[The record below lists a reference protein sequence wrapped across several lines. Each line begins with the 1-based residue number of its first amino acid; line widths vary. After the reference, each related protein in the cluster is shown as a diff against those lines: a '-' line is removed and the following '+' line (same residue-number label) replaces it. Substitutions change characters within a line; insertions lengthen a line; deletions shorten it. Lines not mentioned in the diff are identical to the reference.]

1 MPRVGR
7 GGVDDRA
14 SLRLQQTRQHLQS
27 LVAAQER
34 SAESDV
40 WPAAREL
47 LDDLRDLDDL
57 GQAPSGTDAWLAQL
71 SSSTAG
77 RTFAALCWVRDV
89 ALADRVDLTALPWI
103 RSSDLVDVGNGT
115 WLPLKA
121 SGAMDGGPTPP
132 TVHVDA
138 LLWPELADLPGG
150 PGEPNH
156 RDEWYDEFVA
166 MRSLVEPIRVAV
178 EWAEDALGRADG

>member
-1 MPRVGR
+1 M
-7 GGVDDRA
+7 
-14 SLRLQQTRQHLQS
+14 
-27 LVAAQER
+27 
-34 SAESDV
+34 

-47 LDDLRDLDDL
+47 LDDLHDLDGL
-57 GQAPSGTDAWLAQL
+57 GQVPSGPDAWLAEL

-77 RTFAALCWVRDV
+77 RTFAALCWLRDV
-89 ALADRVDLTALPWI
+89 ASDSQADLTTLPWV
-103 RSSDLVDVGNGT
+103 RSSDLVDLGNGT

-121 SGAMDGGPTPP
+121 SGAMDGGPKPP

-150 PGEPNH
+150 PGEPHH

-178 EWAEDALGRADG
+178 EWAEDALGRTDR